1 MGRSGVDEGQGGDR
15 RKNLEFLRKL
25 ERKKKRRL
33 NPTLYELGA
42 HARLYS
48 FESAGTPFFYIEDK
62 VVFEFVIIVT
72 TLTTSEPI

>member
-1 MGRSGVDEGQGGDR
+1 MDEGQGGDR